1 MIDSNDTERTIN
13 PATGLIQVGWPSGTL
28 TLRYVG
34 IPTVSNQAMDDI
46 KDTMQHFSADC
57 QMMLVWFAGILGS
70 QKAMQQHF
78 DEVAERDEPF
88 SINSYRPDGRVDSVL
103 AQIPV
108 EKVKDAVSDAGEFER
123 LYAKAFVVFTY
134 QIWEEVTRPKMAAA
148 LGLEDAKHVTAELMG
163 EWRHLRNWLIHQ
175 TESAEHN
182 FFEKARMLPRLLGM
196 QRNEPN
202 LTADV
207 VFTLMRHLNQ
217 MQVDVNPESLE
228 FGLKLAKLDPGMI
241 AGAAKTM
248 EPGTQTVIPMEA
260 AMYPSSAY
268 IIFNDG
274 PTATIHESGCSHTN
288 SQFQNT
294 DGARCVRVSSSKFA
308 VAVVKQLGKIEHRC
322 EHCRPSEEQANR

>member
-1 MIDSNDTERTIN
+1 
-13 PATGLIQVGWPSGTL
+13 
-28 TLRYVG
+28 
-34 IPTVSNQAMDDI
+34 
-46 KDTMQHFSADC
+46 
-57 QMMLVWFAGILGS
+57 
-70 QKAMQQHF
+70 
-78 DEVAERDEPF
+78 
-88 SINSYRPDGRVDSVL
+88 
-103 AQIPV
+103 
-108 EKVKDAVSDAGEFER
+108 
-123 LYAKAFVVFTY
+123 
-134 QIWEEVTRPKMAAA
+134 
-148 LGLEDAKHVTAELMG
+148 MG

-228 FGLKLAKLDPGMI
+228 FGLELAKLDPGMI

-248 EPGTQTVIPMEA
+248 EPGTQTVIPMQA

-288 SQFQNT
+288 TQFQNT

-308 VAVVKQLGKIEHRC
+308 VAVVKQLGKTEHRC